1 MHFFA
6 YATMLTVL
14 GVWGGPYLYDVH
26 KLDGVERGNVLLAMG
41 AAQCGLGRR
50 TGAGL
55 DRLCLF
61 ARQRL
66 DPGTRLREVVGGDVV
81 TSWRWLV
88 VVAFVV
94 LPTLAHAQS
103 PQRVPAPDRHPA
115 TGLVFPPQIAD
126 AQKYNLT
133 DYGRSM
139 KRPGLGYFWNYRAGD
154 LLVATLYVY
163 NLGVPTI
170 PPGAASWAVQRQF
183 ELATADIEVL
193 ARNGRYQQLKT
204 AKGPG
209 ECTYNAIV
217 FRCMTLSAIQSANQ
231 RHVYTALMLTGY
243 RNYYLKVR
251 LDWQEGSTASNATLE
266 RFLSAMARDIVR

>member
-1 MHFFA
+1 
-6 YATMLTVL
+6 
-14 GVWGGPYLYDVH
+14 
-26 KLDGVERGNVLLAMG
+26 
-41 AAQCGLGRR
+41 
-50 TGAGL
+50 
-55 DRLCLF
+55 
-61 ARQRL
+61 
-66 DPGTRLREVVGGDVV
+66 V

-94 LPTLAHAQS
+94 LPTVAFAQA
-103 PQRVPAPDRHPA
+103 PQAQRVPAPDKHPA

-126 AQKYNLT
+126 AQKYNST
-133 DYGRSM
+133 DYCRSM
-139 KRPGLGYFWNYRAGD
+139 NRPDLGYSWNYRAGD

-170 PPGAASWAVQRQF
+170 PPGANSWAVQRQF

-217 FRCMTLSAIQSANQ
+217 FRCMTLSAIPCANQ
-231 RHVYTALMLTGY
+231 RRVYTALMLTGY

-266 RFLSAMARDIVR
+266 HFLSAMARDIVR